1 MTLPADGRSFDDVV
15 AELHQRKERDARW
28 RDGRT
33 FSLVYDG
40 GPEVDA
46 IGAAAAE
53 LYLHDNALNTIAFPS
68 LASFQSD
75 VVRITADLLNG
86 SSEVAGS

>member
-1 MTLPADGRSFDDVV
+1 MV

-28 RDGRT
+28 HDGRT
-33 FSLVYDG
+33 FGLVYDG
-40 GPEVDA
+40 GPEVEA

-68 LASFQSD
+68 LGSFQSE
-75 VVRITADLLNG
+75 VVRITADLLHG
-86 SSEVAGS
+86 APRSRAS